1 MKPSAPAPTVIVPL
15 DGTIHATA
23 ALPVGKGLAD
33 LVEATLHVV
42 HVGVPL
48 RPPREMLEPLKL
60 TSEQLEGSVLHQA
73 TGSPAAMITELA
85 RSRRSA
91 FIAMCTH
98 TAIDKPRGALG
109 SVTYEV
115 LRTAPCPVVLVHPER
130 GPRPWTLHRLLL
142 PHDGTP
148 TSAAAVGPAS
158 ALALR
163 AGAELTVLHVAV
175 PGSEPPGEPGTCA
188 VPRYLDQPQHEWP
201 TWAREFLDRLRAIGQ
216 LPDAVPMRLSFAA
229 GEAGRAIVEF
239 ATSHASDLIVLAWRG
254 VLEPGRALTARA
266 VLGGAPC
273 PILVVRIT
281 A

>member
-1 MKPSAPAPTVIVPL
+1 MKPSALAPAVIVPL

-23 ALPVGKGLAD
+23 ALPVGKGLAEI
-33 LVEATLHVV
+33 LESTLHVV
-42 HVGVPL
+42 HVGVRM
-48 RPPREMLEPLKL
+48 RPPHEMLEPLKL

-73 TGSPAAMITELA
+73 TGSPAAMIVELA
-85 RSRRSA
+85 ASRPSA
-91 FIAMCTH
+91 FIVMCTH
-98 TAIDKPRGALG
+98 TGIDKPRGALG

-115 LRTAPCPVVLVHPER
+115 LRTSPCPVVLVPPER
-130 GPRPWTLHRLLL
+130 GLRPWTLRRLLL

-175 PGSEPPGEPGTCA
+175 PGSEPPGEPGTFA

-201 TWAREFLDRLRAIGQ
+201 AWAREFLDRLRAIGRP
-216 LPDAVPMRLSFAA
+216 PDAVPMRLFLAA
-229 GEAGRAIVEF
+229 GEAGRAIVDF
-239 ATSHASDLIVLAWRG
+239 AARQASDLIVLAWRG

-266 VLGGAPC
+266 VVGGAPC
-273 PILVVRIT
+273 PILVLRV
-281 A
+281 AA